1 MKALLMRMTTGRVQ
15 QAIATGFMLTLAFI
29 VVSPAAFGDVTGHVS
44 FHIGALPQ
52 TTTNEISSLHF
63 DLQSDVT
70 TTLTVSGLAASLHTH
85 FGLAGI
91 EDAILSFN
99 ATLGAFDILSE
110 FVFARFP
117 AATYTPADLRFVNKQ
132 FGVELAL
139 GGFTLGNTLW
149 IEDTGWPQSS
159 ALAVGD
165 LIKIQGQTTS
175 GVTITSKTG
184 ICLDPAHNK
193 IKKHVLGDVT
203 VSPDCA
209 TQPLPN
215 LLFSFERFSVE
226 GIPWAPGITSDV
238 FVECFDVTSCDF
250 NKRVSVGSGFIPFSV
265 ETDWNGLFQLEDI
278 TLTFSPGLAELT
290 MQLQPDG
297 TLDWTIFRLY
307 GTLNPDQNP
316 ASFST
321 RAFLVPG
328 KGLETVTTD
337 FQIIRDNLEMNLT
350 TVFSDGPPIGF
361 TAVVFDAIAR
371 IGAVEVHA
379 RSTFTP
385 EGLDRGDVWTTVRF

>member
-1 MKALLMRMTTGRVQ
+1 MKALLMKYQ
-15 QAIATGFMLTLAFI
+15 NQPKQAIAAGAVLLMAFF
-29 VVSPAAFGDVTGHVS
+29 VMSPTAVGDVTGHAS
-44 FHIGALPQ
+44 FHVGAIPQ
-52 TTTNEISSLHF
+52 TTSNEIGSLHF

-99 ATLGAFDILSE
+99 ATLGAFDILSQ

-132 FGVELAL
+132 FGVEMAL
-139 GGFTLGNTLW
+139 GGFTIGNTLW
-149 IEDTGWPQSS
+149 IEDTGWPQSP
-159 ALAVGD
+159 AIAIGD
-165 LIKIQGQTTS
+165 LIRIQGQTLS
-175 GVTITSKTG
+175 GITITSKTG

-193 IKKHVLGDVT
+193 IKKHVLGDVA

-215 LLFSFERFSVE
+215 LLLGFERFSVE
-226 GIPWAPGITSDV
+226 GIPWAPGVTSSV
-238 FVECFDVTSCDF
+238 FVECLEVTSCQF
-250 NKRVSVGSGFIPFSV
+250 SKELSVNSWFIPFSV
-265 ETDWNGLFQLEDI
+265 RSDWNGLFQLEDI
-278 TLTFSPGLAELT
+278 TLKFTPGLAELT

-297 TLDWTIFRLY
+297 TLSWAIFRLY

-321 RAFLVPG
+321 RAFVVPG
-328 KGLETVTTD
+328 KGLETVTSD
-337 FQIIRDNLEMNLT
+337 FQIIRDNLELNMT
-350 TVFSDGPPIGF
+350 TVFSNGPPIGF
-361 TAVVFDAIAR
+361 SAVVFDVTASV
-371 IGAVEVHA
+371 GSLEVRA

-385 EGLDRGDVWTTVRF
+385 SGLDQGDVWTTLRF

>member
-1 MKALLMRMTTGRVQ
+1 MNARTPLTTRRGQAFLAGWMLAVAVVAVCPTAL
-15 QAIATGFMLTLAFI
+15 
-29 VVSPAAFGDVTGHVS
+29 GDVTGHVS
-44 FHIGALPQ
+44 FHVGAIPQ
-52 TTTNEISSLHF
+52 TTTNEIGSLHF

-99 ATLGAFDILSE
+99 ATLGAFDILSQ

-117 AATYTPADLRFVNKQ
+117 AATFAPVDLRFVNKQ
-132 FGVELAL
+132 FGVEASL
-139 GGFTLGNTLW
+139 GGFTIGNTLW
-149 IEDTGWPQSS
+149 IEDTGWPQSP
-159 ALAVGD
+159 AIAVGD
-165 LIKIQGQTTS
+165 LIRIQGQTLS

-209 TQPLPN
+209 AQPLPTP
-215 LLFSFERFSVE
+215 LFGFERFRVE
-226 GIPWAPGITSDV
+226 GIPWAPGITSSV
-238 FVECFDVTSCDF
+238 FVECLAITSCELS
-250 NKRVSVGSGFIPFSV
+250 KAVRVNSGFIPFSV
-265 ETDWNGLFQLEDI
+265 RSDWNGLFQLEDV
-278 TLTFSPGLAELT
+278 TLQFTPGLAELT

-297 TLDWTIFRLY
+297 TLDWTIFRVY

-328 KGLETVTTD
+328 KGLETVTSD
-337 FQIIRDNLEMNLT
+337 FQIIRDNLEMNMT
-350 TVFSDGPPIGF
+350 TVFSHGPPIGF
-361 TAVVFDAIAR
+361 DAVVFDVTAQVSAL
-371 IGAVEVHA
+371 EVRA

-385 EGLDRGDVWTTVRF
+385 SGLDQADVWTTVRF